1 MECPV
6 ENENFNSTQE
16 LGNGTTSEHQGTIL
30 ASMDT
35 IKIGIY
41 FFTWIFGLAA
51 NFLGIGSE
59 DVLTFE
65 HNHGHA

>member
-1 MECPV
+1 MECPL
-6 ENENFNSTQE
+6 ENENFENSTQE
-16 LGNGTTSEHQGTIL
+16 MGNGTTEHEGTIL

-51 NFLGIGSE
+51 NFLG
-59 DVLTFE
+59 
-65 HNHGHA
+65 

>member
-1 MECPV
+1 MECPL
-6 ENENFNSTQE
+6 ENDNYGNSTQD
-16 LGNGTTSEHQGTIL
+16 LGNGTSEEHQGTIL

-51 NFLGIGSE
+51 NFLGQQRFTGYS
-59 DVLTFE
+59 TYST
-65 HNHGHA
+65 

>member
-1 MECPV
+1 MECSV
-6 ENENFNSTQE
+6 ENENFNATHD
-16 LGNGTTSEHQGTIL
+16 LGNGTSEHQGTIL

-51 NFLGIGSE
+51 NFLGIGSHIIPTL
-59 DVLTFE
+59 DCRKYS
-65 HNHGHA
+65 

>member
-1 MECPV
+1 MECSV
-6 ENENFNSTQE
+6 ENENFNATHD
-16 LGNGTTSEHQGTIL
+16 LGNGTSEHQGTIL

-51 NFLGIGSE
+51 NFLGIGSHIIST
-59 DVLTFE
+59 VGL
-65 HNHGHA
+65 